1 MKTLNLKRKMPK
13 KLDHVQSR
21 SEHAPRLWEKGTDSK
36 APRRPWKRPAQSM
49 SEFDIHSM
57 SVVCQVKQGH
67 VPEKEVV
74 SRRVGT
80 SANP

>member
-1 MKTLNLKRKMPK
+1 MPK
-13 KLDHVQSR
+13 KLDHVPSR
-21 SEHAPRLWEKGTDSK
+21 SKHGHGLWEKGTDSK
-36 APRRPWKRPAQSM
+36 SPRRPWKRPAEAM
-49 SEFDIHSM
+49 SEFDIHST